1 MKKTL
6 KKVITTMLAV
16 VLILVA
22 IPLQVN
28 ATYWG
33 YIEQPKVIEFQK
45 TVVYTLNPK
54 KTQFPEYTSI
64 GWAGTFGHPDPKYKI
79 TDIKSSNTAV
89 ATPFTDGE
97 KSGTTTLNVYPHKAG
112 TAIISC
118 RVNGKTYKTKFIARK
133 YVCPLTY
140 IKLGSTTMT
149 ANKFKKTDEIHL
161 SYRKYAKKN
170 QKISVKPAKGWKI
183 KGIYCSNGTKYMTEV
198 KNNSS
203 YFINT
208 ENDWYM
214 YVFFINPTTQ
224 QKEFINIYLD

>member
-6 KKVITTMLAV
+6 KKVITTMLAA
-16 VLILVA
+16 VLILTV

-28 ATYWG
+28 ATTYWG
-33 YIEQPKVIEFQK
+33 YIQQPKVIEFPK
-45 TVVYTLNPK
+45 TIVYTLNLK
-54 KTQFPEYTSI
+54 KTQYPENRII
-64 GWAGTFGHPDPKYKI
+64 GWAGTYGHPDPKYKI
-79 TDIKSSNTAV
+79 TNIKSSNTAV
-89 ATPFTDGE
+89 ATPFTE
-97 KSGTTTLNVYPHKAG
+97 ESGGVTNLKVYPHKAG

-140 IKLGSTTMT
+140 IKLGSATMT
-149 ANKFKKTDEIHL
+149 SSKFKKTDEIHL

-214 YVFFINPTTQ
+214 YVRFINPATQ
-224 QKEFINIYLD
+224 QEEDIDIYLD

>member
-6 KKVITTMLAV
+6 KKVITTMLAA
-16 VLILVA
+16 VLILTA

-33 YIEQPKVIEFQK
+33 YIQPLKTINFQK
-45 TVVYTLNPK
+45 TVVYTLNIK

-64 GWAGTFGHPDPKYKI
+64 GSAGNYGHPDPKYKI
-79 TDIKSSNTAV
+79 TNIKSSNTAV
-89 ATPFTDGE
+89 ATPFTEEWGGVTSL
-97 KSGTTTLNVYPHKAG
+97 KVYPHKAG
-112 TAIISC
+112 TAIISY
-118 RVNGKTYKTKFIARK
+118 RVNGKTYKTKFTARK
-133 YVCPLTY
+133 YACPLTY

-183 KGIYCSNGTKYMTEV
+183 KVIYCSNGTNYMT
-198 KNNSS
+198 
-203 YFINT
+203 
-208 ENDWYM
+208 
-214 YVFFINPTTQ
+214 
-224 QKEFINIYLD
+224 

>member
-6 KKVITTMLAV
+6 KKVITTMLAT
-16 VLILVA
+16 VLILTA

-33 YIEQPKVIEFQK
+33 YIQPLKTIDFQK
-45 TVVYTLNPK
+45 TVVYTLNIK

-64 GWAGTFGHPDPKYKI
+64 GSAGNYGHPDPKYKI
-79 TDIKSSNTAV
+79 TNIKSSNTAV
-89 ATPFTDGE
+89 ATPFTEEWGGVTSL
-97 KSGTTTLNVYPHKAG
+97 KVYPHKAG
-112 TAIISC
+112 TAIISY

>member
-6 KKVITTMLAV
+6 KKVITTMLAA
-16 VLILVA
+16 VLILTA

-33 YIEQPKVIEFQK
+33 YIQPLKTIDFQK
-45 TVVYTLNPK
+45 TVVYTLNIK

-64 GWAGTFGHPDPKYKI
+64 GSAGNYGHPDPKYKI
-79 TDIKSSNTAV
+79 TNIKSSNTAV
-89 ATPFTDGE
+89 ATPFTEEWGGVTSL
-97 KSGTTTLNVYPHKAG
+97 KVYPHKAG
-112 TAIISC
+112 TAIISY

>member
-6 KKVITTMLAV
+6 KKVITTMLAA
-16 VLILVA
+16 VLILTA

-33 YIEQPKVIEFQK
+33 YIQPLKTINFQK
-45 TVVYTLNPK
+45 TVVYTLNIK
-54 KTQFPEYTSI
+54 KTRFPEYTSI
-64 GWAGTFGHPDPKYKI
+64 GSAGNYGHPDPKYKI
-79 TDIKSSNTAV
+79 TNIKSSNTAV
-89 ATPFTDGE
+89 ATPFTEEWGGVTSL
-97 KSGTTTLNVYPHKAG
+97 KVYPHKAG
-112 TAIISC
+112 TAIISY
-118 RVNGKTYKTKFIARK
+118 RVNGKTYKTKFTARK
-133 YVCPLTY
+133 YACPLTY
-140 IKLGSTTMT
+140 IKFGSTTMT

>member
-1 MKKTL
+1 MVIYL
-6 KKVITTMLAV
+6 KKLFMFLLC
-16 VLILVA
+16 LILGLF
-22 IPLQVN
+22 IY
-28 ATYWG
+28 TYKNNITE
-33 YIEQPKVIEFQK
+33 YILLDY
-45 TVVYTLNPK
+45 VYKND
-54 KTQFPEYTSI
+54 FNYDSSNE
-64 GWAGTFGHPDPKYKI
+64 YKI

-89 ATPFTDGE
+89 ATPFTEGE

>member
-6 KKVITTMLAV
+6 KKVITTMLAA
-16 VLILVA
+16 VLILTA

-33 YIEQPKVIEFQK
+33 YIQPLKTINFQK
-45 TVVYTLNPK
+45 TVVYTLNIK

-64 GWAGTFGHPDPKYKI
+64 GSAGNYGHPDPKYKI
-79 TDIKSSNTAV
+79 TNIKSSNTAV
-89 ATPFTDGE
+89 ATPFTEEWGGVTSL
-97 KSGTTTLNVYPHKAG
+97 KVYPHKAG
-112 TAIISC
+112 TAIISY
-118 RVNGKTYKTKFIARK
+118 RVNGKTYKTKFTARK
-133 YVCPLTY
+133 YACPLTY

-170 QKISVKPAKGWKI
+170 QKISVNPAKGWKI

>member
-6 KKVITTMLAV
+6 KKVITTMLAA
-16 VLILVA
+16 VLILTA

-28 ATYWG
+28 ATTYWG
-33 YIEQPKVIEFQK
+33 YIQQPKVIEFPK
-45 TVVYTLNPK
+45 TIVYTLNLK
-54 KTQFPEYTSI
+54 KTQYPENRII
-64 GWAGTFGHPDPKYKI
+64 GWAGTYGHPDPKYKI
-79 TDIKSSNTAV
+79 TNIKSSNTAV
-89 ATPFTDGE
+89 ATPFTE
-97 KSGTTTLNVYPHKAG
+97 ESGGVTNLKVYPHKAG

-214 YVFFINPTTQ
+214 YVRFINPATQ
-224 QKEFINIYLD
+224 QEEDIDIYLD